1 MTNHYKKITL
11 LFIMIAVSVFV
22 TAIPACAQ
30 DHIEKSKID
39 VEFNHH
45 EFRLG
50 AAWRPFLADLTLG
63 TNMDIM
69 DEQKGWKFGTIYTM
83 PLLSFSYE
91 YYFKKWFSL
100 SCNTSV
106 GVLFRAAYQEGSGN
120 DPIIEN
126 GVATSLTVNARFT
139 YLNSKWVRLYSSL
152 GIGAAYVGGFAPTF
166 EVVPFGLT
174 VGRKFFFFA
183 EGGIGME
190 YWGAN
195 AGIGYRF

>member
-1 MTNHYKKITL
+1 MKRVYLVAAALLLTL
-11 LFIMIAVSVFV
+11 CFSERSLYAQEESVDF
-22 TAIPACAQ
+22 
-30 DHIEKSKID
+30 K
-39 VEFNHH
+39 HH

-50 AAWRPFLADLTLG
+50 AAWRPFFADLTLG
-63 TNMDIM
+63 TNKDIM
-69 DEQKGWKFGTIYTM
+69 DEQEGWKFGTIYTM

-120 DPIIEN
+120 DPIIET
-126 GVATSLTVNARFT
+126 GTATSLTVNARFT
-139 YLNSKWVRLYSSL
+139 YFNSKWVRLYSGL
-152 GIGAAYVGGFAPTF
+152 GIGAAYLGGFAPTF

-174 VGRKFFFFA
+174 VGKKFFFFA
-183 EGGIGME
+183 EGGIGSE
-190 YWGAN
+190 YVGAN

>member
-1 MTNHYKKITL
+1 MQQYETLFPEAELVLIVTNNVRSYEKSL
-11 LFIMIAVSVFV
+11 PCCRRVAVDAVFFGEKSLCPGICRFQ
-22 TAIPACAQ
+22 APRIPARC
-30 DHIEKSKID
+30 
-39 VEFNHH
+39 
-45 EFRLG
+45 RL
-50 AAWRPFLADLTLG
+50 AP
-63 TNMDIM
+63 
-69 DEQKGWKFGTIYTM
+69 
-83 PLLSFSYE
+83 FSYE

-120 DPIIEN
+120 DPIIETGTASSITIN
-126 GVATSLTVNARFT
+126 TRFT

>member
-1 MTNHYKKITL
+1 MKRVYLVAVALLLTL
-11 LFIMIAVSVFV
+11 CFSERSLYAQESVDF
-22 TAIPACAQ
+22 
-30 DHIEKSKID
+30 K
-39 VEFNHH
+39 HH

-63 TNMDIM
+63 GGDHDRMM
-69 DEQKGWKFGTIYTM
+69 EGEGWKFGTIYTM

-120 DPIIEN
+120 DPIIETGTASSITIN
-126 GVATSLTVNARFT
+126 TRFT

-190 YWGAN
+190 YVGAN

>member
-1 MTNHYKKITL
+1 MINHYKKTAL
-11 LFIMIAVSVFV
+11 LFIVIAVSIFG
-22 TAIPACAQ
+22 TAVPACAQ
-30 DHIEKSKID
+30 DHIEKSRVDIG
-39 VEFNHH
+39 FNHH

-50 AAWRPFLADLTLG
+50 AAWRPFLSDLALG
-63 TNMDIM
+63 GGDHDIM
-69 DEQKGWKFGTIYTM
+69 MEGEGWKYGTMYTM

-106 GVLFRAAYQEGSGN
+106 GVLFRAAYQEGEDKPILSSGS
-120 DPIIEN
+120 
-126 GVATSLTVNARFT
+126 ATSLTVNARFT